1 MSVLTLEA
9 GSVGAAAA
17 SEAAAAAAATAAGC
31 APLGQEICLEPL

>member
-1 MSVLTLEA
+1 MSVLTLAA

-31 APLGQEICLEPL
+31 ALLGQEICLEPL